1 MNDYAGGWVDG
12 LMDEIVKRSF
22 LFGTPLGLEDLS
34 SPTRGRIQATEV
46 KALSPNHWTAR
57 ELPQRS

>member
-1 MNDYAGGWVDG
+1 MDG
-12 LMDEIVKRSF
+12 LMDELVKRSF
-22 LFGTPLGLEDLS
+22 LIGTPLGLQDLS

-57 ELPQRS
+57 EFPKRS